1 MKKLYPKSQ
10 QQQQQQQGVGA
21 AALPPLGRTQLHYRR
36 TEEDDDG
43 NDSGVSQAGP
53 SGSGRAAVCKASI
66 FSLAMSTGGNVV
78 ASGGADHIVSV

>member
-10 QQQQQQQGVGA
+10 QQQQQQGVGA
-21 AALPPLGRTQLHYRR
+21 TAPPPLGRTQLQYRR

-43 NDSGVSQAGP
+43 NDSGASQAGGP

-66 FSLAMSTGGNVV
+66 FSLAMSPGGNVV